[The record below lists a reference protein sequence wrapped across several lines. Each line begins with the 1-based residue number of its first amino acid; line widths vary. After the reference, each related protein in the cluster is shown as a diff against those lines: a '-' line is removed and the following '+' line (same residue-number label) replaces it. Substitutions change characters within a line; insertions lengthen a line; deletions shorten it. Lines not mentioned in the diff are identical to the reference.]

1 MAIWKKT
8 IGRVAFI
15 NCDPLFFGLDESWN
29 VLSSP
34 PSWLTKHVLNKD
46 CVIAPIPTAGYAMNH
61 EELVLIPDI
70 GICSN
75 GEVGSVIVF
84 GEKEITDMSSIAMPS
99 DSSSSVNLLR
109 WWLKEN
115 GLSPVEVTMGPH
127 LENMLDRCDGALLI
141 GDRALQS
148 ARDNTELVK
157 LDLGK
162 AWQDSTGKPMV
173 FGVFVARKDTPV
185 SDLKRAHKALLK
197 QLELFESNSDVK
209 QHVVQNASANSNLSN
224 QRLSDYFNEV
234 FNRLDN
240 AHVEGLEHY
249 LRLVF
254 GIESIEFA
262 W

>member
-1 MAIWKKT
+1 MTIWKKT

-15 NCDPLFFGLDESWN
+15 NCDPLFFGLDDSWN

-46 CVIAPIPTAGYAMNH
+46 CVIAPIPTAGYALNH

-75 GEVGSVIVF
+75 GEVGSVLVF
-84 GEKEITDMSSIAMPS
+84 GDKQIKDMNSIAMPS

-115 GLSPVEVTMGPH
+115 GMNPKEVTMGPH
-127 LENMLDRCDGALLI
+127 LENMLTECDGALLI

-148 ARDNTELVK
+148 ARTNPNLVK

-185 SDLKRAHKALLK
+185 DDLRVAHKALLK
-197 QLELFESNSDVK
+197 QLELFESDSNFK
-209 QHVVQNASANSNLSN
+209 REVVNNASEHSSLSH

-234 FNRLDN
+234 FNRLDD
-240 AHVEGLEHY
+240 AHVDGLEHY
-249 LRLVF
+249 LKLVF